1 MAKSKRYR
9 AVVDQ
14 TGDRRELN
22 VIDAIKVVKK
32 SSTAK
37 FDETIECH
45 MHVNIK
51 GNQTVRDTTILPHG
65 FQKEQ
70 KILVFARGD
79 KAAEAEA
86 AGAAFVGAEDMVA
99 KVQKGW
105 VDFDVAIATPDM
117 MREVGKLGPVLG
129 RRGLMPNP
137 KTRTVT
143 NDLAEAIAEVK
154 KGRIEFRADKS
165 GVIHV
170 AVGKASMESGAL
182 VENLEFMVNEI
193 IKQRPADLKGE
204 FVSSIFLSPTMGP
217 SVKVLNDE

>member
-9 AVVDQ
+9 TVVDQ
-14 TGDRRELN
+14 MGNRQDLN
-22 VIDAIKVVKK
+22 VLDAIEVAKK

-51 GNQTVRDTTILPHG
+51 GNQTVRDTTILPYG

-79 KAAEAEA
+79 KAVEAET
-86 AGAAFVGAEDMVA
+86 AGATFVGAEDLIA

-143 NDLAEAIAEVK
+143 NDLAEAISEVR
-154 KGRIEFRADKS
+154 KGRIEFRADKL

-170 AVGKASMESGAL
+170 AIGKASMESRAL
-182 VENLEFMVNEI
+182 VDNLEFMINEI

-204 FVSSIFLSPTMGP
+204 FISSIFLSPTMGP